1 MLGLSCGYQH
11 VVRIVNEV
19 DLFLLNLTMASL
31 LASIGMGIAGIVLKR
46 NVVKKVICLGMVNDA
61 VAVLLAFIGF
71 RAKHPSFPPVWLF
84 KEDEG
89 LEHALRTFVDPLP
102 QALVVTSIVI
112 GVAFTLFLSVAV
124 VRFYED
130 YGVLSF
136 ERVLEEVEGEVEEV
150 GE

>member
-1 MLGLSCGYQH
+1 
-11 VVRIVNEV
+11 VRVVNEV
-19 DLFLLNLTMASL
+19 DLFLLNLAMASL
-31 LASIGMGIAGIVLKR
+31 LASVVVSVVGIILRR
-46 NVVKKVICLGMVNDA
+46 NVVKKVICLGMVSDA

-71 RAKHPSFPPVWLF
+71 RAKYPSFPPVWLF
-84 KEDEG
+84 KGGEE
-89 LEHALRTFVDPLP
+89 LEHALRVFVDPLP

-136 ERVLEEVEGEVEEV
+136 ERVLEEVEGEAEEV